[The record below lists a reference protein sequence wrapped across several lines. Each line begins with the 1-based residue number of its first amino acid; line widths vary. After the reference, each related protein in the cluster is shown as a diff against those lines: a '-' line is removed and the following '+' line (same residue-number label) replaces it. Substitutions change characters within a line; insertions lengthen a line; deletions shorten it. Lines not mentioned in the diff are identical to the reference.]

1 MWHGKT
7 DEQLR
12 RLLTFAGSELGQRR
26 RRELPFRM
34 VERNPFI
41 HAALGWLCKPEV
53 AGSIPARST
62 GKGPGNGAFLVD
74 GVGRELVD
82 AWRLVKAV
90 ADGTLS
96 ADSVLRSPRLV
107 RRHAAAHQPVERLR
121 A

>member
-1 MWHGKT
+1 
-7 DEQLR
+7 
-12 RLLTFAGSELGQRR
+12 LTAS
-26 RRELPFRM
+26 
-34 VERNPFI
+34 
-41 HAALGWLCKPEV
+41 
-53 AGSIPARST
+53 
-62 GKGPGNGAFLVD
+62 
-74 GVGRELVD
+74 GREFVD